1 VSGMTALAMS
11 NAAVPNRR
19 QRAAAVAAAALRGGL
34 LGAAIAAIAWLLAI
48 ALSGTVFVLLLVA
61 TVVVILVTLVG
72 RDVSGAMWLG
82 LAAAWA
88 VVLLERAVVNENG
101 GLWVGLAAYLGV
113 VIGARRAGISR
124 WALPLLAYPLISV
137 AICIAA
143 SQSLTQPW
151 GISWLWVA
159 AAIGPPLGVRVLL
172 DPSPKRD

>member
-1 VSGMTALAMS
+1 MTALAMT
-11 NAAVPNRR
+11 NAAVPSRR

-34 LGAAIAAIAWLLAI
+34 LGAAIAAIAWVLAI
-48 ALSGTVFVLLLVA
+48 ALSGTAFVLLLIA
-61 TVVVILVTLVG
+61 TVGVILVTLVG

-82 LAAAWA
+82 LGLAWA

-113 VIGARRAGISR
+113 VVAARRAGISR

-143 SQSLTQPW
+143 SQSLIHPW
-151 GISWLWVA
+151 GISWLWLA
-159 AAIGPPLGVRVLL
+159 AVIGPPLGVRVLL
-172 DPSPKRD
+172 DPSPKS